1 MAKKKYSKKY
11 NNTVNIFWTGGGL
24 DAIGSINME
33 SPLGVAG
40 PKVDAAFSTMGPIK
54 GTKLQPVAVKGPGLN
69 AKFNNF
75 LAGKGISGNQIVDLG
90 NSTEALFS
98 IIANMMDKS
107 KSDTDLID
115 QIGLNNTYAGGGP
128 LGWAQMGTDIA
139 TSIVDDVQKSKGR
152 DVSHII
158 DAIKKGGNI
167 QVASGN
173 YDNIMAQRGMM
184 GEYNHVTKRDLGHK
198 NFGQVLLSSSGEAAQ
213 GFAKGFSSTGNV
225 WGGIAQGVVQGVGDA
240 LSAVIG
246 NANNKRKARYINRE
260 SDRSNIRKDYTFDL
274 ALANTKKQQHLNAMS
289 NVVAANGGPL
299 NMKYTGVMSPF
310 GNRFDLGGNM
320 DTTFTNGVTIIGNGG
335 THEESPLEGVPMGIA
350 PDGKPNLVE
359 EGEVIWNDYV
369 FSDRLKVPKAIRKQY
384 KLRGNKE
391 LTFADAAKQMQKE
404 SEERPNDPISKRGL
418 QDSMMKLMSI
428 QEIVR
433 QEKEGNQFSVGGHLF
448 DTGSKLNT
456 YRNFTALPK
465 DTDFYDQDYLAFW
478 DWMNA
483 NRTDQKA
490 IDWLNRINAG
500 EFGTVGG
507 NTFNFDDILR
517 LAKDYK
523 KGPVHNAFYEASRAF
538 AKEDPIIKRTPSLN
552 LGIVPFKDEKVQ
564 FKGDKSD
571 ESAPPFIPRK
581 PLLDNPHW
589 LRYASVLGP
598 GIGLLQ
604 NLLSKPDYSRADEII
619 NASRNIDP
627 VEFDPI
633 GDYLQYTPL
642 DRNYYINKALAD
654 NAATRRSF
662 ENLSGGNR
670 ALAAAGILGADY
682 NTIEGLGK
690 LARQAEEYNLEQRK
704 AVKEFNRGTNQFN
717 AQGKFEA
724 DRANQQMRLAGL
736 DALIKATAMKEDI
749 DARRSAS
756 ISANL
761 GKLFDNLGAVGTDIT
776 NRRDRNML
784 IENGALYAPFVEYID
799 EKLAEKDSKEEQSV
813 TGAKGGKLNKKY
825 KKK

>member
-11 NNTVNIFWTGGGL
+11 NNTVNIFWTGGSLDIPSVKDLLQEDVKQMPIGGMQKNVNKIVGYQAPKGNNWASVVSNASDLFSGIASMIEGKSTTPITEKIGL
-24 DAIGSINME
+24 PENAYAAGGAIGIANSAIKGVQDFLTNSQLSVDPKGIKSDVTKYGQLDLGNITNYDDLLTKQSVE
-33 SPLGVAG
+33 SPLKTIRAKDLKRGNFGSDFLKSVGAAGEGFMEGGMWGAILRGVGSLGGSIVGRLKANKEKRRINEG
-40 PKVDAAFSTMGPIK
+40 INIANLSRSNTFM
-54 GTKLQPVAVKGPGLN
+54 N
-69 AKFNNF
+69 KFNNIYGDSVYDR
-75 LAGKGISGNQIVDLG
+75 A
-90 NSTEALFS
+90 ALF
-98 IIANMMDKS
+98 
-107 KSDTDLID
+107 
-115 QIGLNNTYAGGGP
+115 
-128 LGWAQMGTDIA
+128 
-139 TSIVDDVQKSKGR
+139 
-152 DVSHII
+152 
-158 DAIKKGGNI
+158 
-167 QVASGN
+167 
-173 YDNIMAQRGMM
+173 
-184 GEYNHVTKRDLGHK
+184 
-198 NFGQVLLSSSGEAAQ
+198 
-213 GFAKGFSSTGNV
+213 
-225 WGGIAQGVVQGVGDA
+225 
-240 LSAVIG
+240 
-246 NANNKRKARYINRE
+246 
-260 SDRSNIRKDYTFDL
+260 
-274 ALANTKKQQHLNAMS
+274 
-289 NVVAANGGPL
+289 AANGGPL
-299 NMKYTGVMSPF
+299 NMRYTGVMSPF

-320 DTTFTNGVTIIGNGG
+320 DTTFTNGITIVGNGG

-391 LTFADAAKQMQKE
+391 LTFADAAKQMQEE
-404 SEERPNDPISKRGL
+404 SKERPNDPISKRGL

-428 QEIVR
+428 QEIIR

-456 YRNFTALPK
+456 YSNFTALPQ
-465 DTDFYDQDYLAFW
+465 DTDFYDKDYLAFW

-490 IDWLNRINAG
+490 VDWLNRINAG
-500 EFGTVGG
+500 DFGTVGG
-507 NTFNFDDILR
+507 NTFTFDDILR

-538 AKEDPIIKRTPSLN
+538 AKEDPIIERTSAVN
-552 LGIVPFKDEKVQ
+552 LGIVPFKDEVVQ
-564 FKGDKSD
+564 QKAEKASD
-571 ESAPPFIPRK
+571 VVSPYTPTYSAP
-581 PLLDNPHW
+581 LLENPHW

-604 NLLSKPDYSRADEII
+604 NLLSKPNYSRADEII
-619 NASRNIDP
+619 SASRNIDP
-627 VEFDPI
+627 VKFNPL
-633 GDYLQYTPL
+633 GDYWQYTPF

-736 DALIKATAMKEDI
+736 DALIKANAMKEDI

-756 ISANL
+756 ISTNL

-784 IENGALYAPFVEYID
+784 IENEALYAPFVKYID
-799 EKLAEKDSKEEQSV
+799 EKLAEKDSKKEQSV
-813 TGAKGGKLNKKY
+813 TRAKGGKLNKKY